1 MKIFLTSFVHDG
13 VAYEGPSIFAENLEK
28 ATGIANAQGLFIDG
42 EIVDTIETDK
52 YLEESIMAFAIEQKE
67 RVLH

>member
-1 MKIFLTSFVHDG
+1 MNEKEWAYFEDTVNELT
-13 VAYEGPSIFAENLEK
+13 ENLEK